1 MISLLDQIAYQ
12 VEEYTA
18 QIEHHQREIAYLQ
31 KKLRELRWQA
41 VDVEDGEMT
50 FYDDVA

>member
-1 MISLLDQIAYQ
+1 MMALLDQIACQ
-12 VEEYTA
+12 IEEYTA
-18 QIEHHQREIAYLQ
+18 QIEYHQREIACLH

-50 FYDDVA
+50 FYDNVA